1 MVISDYGVSLLRHG
15 FLLFFLALLTG
26 LAIPALRN
34 PRIALSAHLSALMN
48 GTFIA
53 TMGLSSAA
61 FALSAT
67 ALQTLYWV
75 TLYGAYSNWLANL
88 FAAVFG
94 TSSQTPMAGAGHRG
108 KPWQETLASV
118 GFVSSAL
125 AMLVALGIVLYGLRP
140 RG

>member
-1 MVISDYGVSLLRHG
+1 MVISEYAVSLLRHG
-15 FLLFFLALLTG
+15 FLIFLLGLLTG

-34 PRIALSAHLSALMN
+34 PRIALSAHLAALMN

-53 TMGLSSAA
+53 TMGLASAA
-61 FALSAT
+61 FTLSAGL
-67 ALQTLYWV
+67 LQALYWV
-75 TLYGAYSNWLANL
+75 ALYGAYSNWLANV

-125 AMLVALGIVLYGLRP
+125 AMLIALGLVLYGLRP
-140 RG
+140 RV